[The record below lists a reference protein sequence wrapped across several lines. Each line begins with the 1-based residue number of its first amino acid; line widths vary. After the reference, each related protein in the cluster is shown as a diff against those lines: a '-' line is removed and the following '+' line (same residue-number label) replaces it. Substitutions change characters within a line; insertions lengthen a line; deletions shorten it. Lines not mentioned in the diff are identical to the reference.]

1 MILPILN
8 KLAATT
14 KRTEKEKIL
23 KSEAS
28 NELLK
33 RVFQLAYTPTYQYN
47 MKKLPEVCHE
57 TAALHVDCYL
67 PLEEALEHVFDE
79 LVTKQT
85 RGQAAQTV
93 VSNILKQVTADDA
106 EVIRR
111 VILRDLR
118 TGCTG
123 STANKVWKKLIPEQP
138 QMLASA
144 HNEKLIDAILTKI
157 AYAELKADGARCF
170 AHVDLDGNITL
181 TSRNGKPYLGLQKVE
196 KALTAMGV
204 NGFVIDGELV
214 YAPNGLHAVE
224 DRSTGNGIVNKAS
237 KGTISLKEQADI
249 IFQVWDIIPED
260 VYFGKSNEL
269 NMAYSKRKR
278 VLADVALKA
287 KGVIEPIPWQTVS
300 TKEQASEI
308 YNQYVAQGLEGII
321 LKDPDALWEN
331 KRSKSL
337 VKYKEVHDGDLEIIE
352 VIEGDKK
359 NKGKMGAL
367 LLRSAC
373 GKLITKVGSGFTD
386 KDREEIW
393 ERRDEVIGMIVEIN
407 YNAITRARN
416 KDTWSCFLPIFVQ
429 FRDDKDV
436 ANTLEEMSGFKG

>member
-14 KRTEKEKIL
+14 KRTEKEAIL
-23 KSEAS
+23 KSEKD

-33 RVFQLAYTPTYQYN
+33 RVFELAYTPTYQFN
-47 MKKLPEVCHE
+47 MKKLPEVNAGEAYVHE
-57 TAALHVDCYL
+57 YTE
-67 PLEEALEHVFDE
+67 LEDALEQVFSA
-79 LVTKQT
+79 LVVNQV
-85 RGQAAQTV
+85 RGHSAQDFV
-93 VSNILKQVTADDA
+93 ARILASVSEDDA

-111 VILRDLR
+111 VILKDLR

-123 STANKVWKKLIPEQP
+123 GTANKVWKKLIPEQP
-138 QMLASA
+138 QMLASPK
-144 HNEKLIDAILTKI
+144 NDKLIDAILTKI

-181 TSRNGKPYLGLQKVE
+181 TSRNGKRYQGLVKVE
-196 KALTAMGV
+196 KGLTEMGV

-214 YAPNGLHAVE
+214 YAPNGLHEVE

-237 KGTISLKEQADI
+237 KGTITPKEQADI
-249 IFQVWDIIPED
+249 VFQVWDIIPED

-269 NMAYSKRKR
+269 NMPYSKRKQI
-278 VLADVALKA
+278 LADVAIKA
-287 KGVIEPIPWQTVS
+287 RGIIEPIPWQTVS

-373 GKLITKVGSGFTD
+373 GMLITKVGSGFSD
-386 KDREEIW
+386 KQRADIW

-416 KDTWSCFLPIFVQ
+416 KETWSCFLPIFVQ

>member
-8 KLAATT
+8 KLAATS

-23 KSEAS
+23 KAEAS
-28 NELLK
+28 NDLLK
-33 RVFQLAYTPTYQYN
+33 RVFQLAYTPTYQFN

-67 PLEEALEHVFDE
+67 PLEEALEHVYTE

-85 RGQAAQTV
+85 RGGAAQIFV
-93 VSNILKQVTADDA
+93 ENVLKQVTADNA

-123 STANKVWKKLIPEQP
+123 GTANKVWKKLIPEQP
-138 QMLASA
+138 QMLASSYK
-144 HNEKLIDAILTKI
+144 EELVDAILANP

-170 AHVDLDGNITL
+170 AHIDKEGNITF
-181 TSRNGKPYLGLQKVE
+181 TSRNGKPYLGLVKIE
-196 KALTAMGV
+196 KELSKLDAK
-204 NGFVIDGELV
+204 GFVIDGELV
-214 YAPNGLHAVE
+214 YAPNGLDSVE

-237 KGTISLKEQADI
+237 KGTITAKEQADI
-249 IFQVWDIIPED
+249 VFQVWDIIPEE
-260 VYFGKSNEL
+260 VYFGIDNTM
-269 NMAYSKRKR
+269 NMPYRLRKQI
-278 VLADVALKA
+278 LADLVAYA
-287 KGVIEPIPWQTVS
+287 VDIEPIPWHPVNS
-300 TKEQASEI
+300 KEDAGKI
-308 YNQYVAQGLEGII
+308 YADYVAKGLEGII
-321 LKDPDALWEN
+321 LKDPEALWED

-337 VKYKEVHDGDLEIIE
+337 VKFKEVHDGDLEVIE
-352 VIEGDKK
+352 VLEGDKK
-359 NKGKMGAL
+359 NKGKAGAL

-386 KDREEIW
+386 KDREDIW
-393 ERRDEVIGMIVEIN
+393 ARRDEVIGMIVEIN
-407 YNAITRARN
+407 YNAITQARN
-416 KDTWSCFLPIFVQ
+416 KDTWSCFLPIFVK

-436 ANTLEEMSGFKG
+436 ANVLEEMSGFKG